1 MRAAPGSTA
10 SRSDDPDQAAATDA
24 VRGIDPTWSK
34 PSALAVAINPESCFG
49 TKREVG
55 PQVVRRL
62 RDAGYDVGELVA
74 RDAAALRIDV
84 QRAISGGAEAVIVV
98 GGDGMVS
105 LGANIVAGTD
115 IPLGLVPSGTGND
128 AARGL
133 GIPIDDTTAAV
144 DRLLAALER
153 APRSVDAGR
162 IAAGDVVAAFDSAPP
177 VWFVGA
183 LSAGFDAVVNERA
196 NGMSW
201 PRGPRRYTIAILR
214 ELLTLRPKRY
224 HLVVDG
230 VSSTIDALLLSVA
243 NNGSIGG
250 GMNIVP
256 GADLADGE
264 LDLFVVTPMSR
275 LAFLRLFPKVF
286 TGAHVGLPVVRI
298 ARVSSVEVAC
308 ESAVVAYADGER
320 VGALP
325 LRIDVVPGVLRVLI

>member
-1 MRAAPGSTA
+1 VPA
-10 SRSDDPDQAAATDA
+10 
-24 VRGIDPTWSK
+24 WSK
-34 PSALAVAINPESCFG
+34 PSTIAVAINPESCFG

-55 PQVVRRL
+55 SQVAARL
-62 RDAGYDVGELVA
+62 RDAGYHVGELVA
-74 RDAAALRIDV
+74 GDAAALRIDV
-84 QRAISGGAEAVIVV
+84 QRAIAEGAEAVVVV

-105 LGANIVAGTD
+105 LGANIVAGTG

-133 GIPIDDTTAAV
+133 GIPIADTAAAV
-144 DRLLAALER
+144 ARLLTALER
-153 APRSVDAGR
+153 APSSIDAGR
-162 IAAGDVVAAFDSAPP
+162 IAVREDPTAHGSASP
-177 VWFVGA
+177 VWFFGA

-196 NGMSW
+196 NAMGW

-224 HLVVDG
+224 RVVADG

-250 GMNIVP
+250 GMKIVP
-256 GADLADGE
+256 DADLSDGE

-298 ARVSSVEVAC
+298 ERVTSVELAC

-320 VGALP
+320 VGELP
-325 LRIDVVPGVLRVLI
+325 LRIDVVPGALKVLI